1 MLTVLTQITGWKHN
15 KKAVNPTEKEVS
27 LLSIIY
33 LLTLNCSTFLFRKV
47 SSLYA
52 VVLINNNKIVQQL
65 FFFFLVF
72 FFQNKSQSNMHICR
86 TKMYS
91 KTMCWLYAH
100 FKYIY
105 IYMCT
110 IDLKT
115 KYSNIDNFMR
125 SIILTILEPFW
136 QPPTWNA
143 LLTRQ
148 IITKSRPKLNLG
160 FTFW

>member
-65 FFFFLVF
+65 FFFFLFSF
-72 FFQNKSQSNMHICR
+72 FKIKVKVICTSAEQKCIQKQCVGYMHILN
-86 TKMYS
+86 T
-91 KTMCWLYAH
+91 
-100 FKYIY
+100 Y